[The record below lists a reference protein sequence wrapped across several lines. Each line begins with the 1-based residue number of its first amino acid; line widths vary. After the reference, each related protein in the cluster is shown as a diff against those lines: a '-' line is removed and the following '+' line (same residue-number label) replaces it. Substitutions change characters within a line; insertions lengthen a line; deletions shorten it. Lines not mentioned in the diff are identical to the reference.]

1 MDLHASFFGKN
12 FIWGV
17 ASSAYQTEGAI
28 STDGKG
34 PSIWDNFCLQPQKIF
49 NNQNA
54 NTACN
59 FYDKY
64 IYDLILMNY
73 LGIKNFRFS
82 ISWPRIFPDG
92 TGIKNEKG
100 IDFYNRLID
109 FCLEMGVE
117 PWVTLYHWDLPQAL
131 EDKGGWTN
139 RDILNWFTD
148 YVETCIHHFGDRVNN
163 WMVMN
168 EPLVFTGAGYFLGI
182 HAPGRKGLNNFLSA
196 AHHAVLCQSLGGR
209 IIKSLKSSFNVG
221 TTFSASLIEPV
232 EHTRQ
237 HMDAATRVDALMNR
251 MFLEPLLGL
260 GYPVQDLKLL
270 QQLEKFIEPG
280 DESLMSFP
288 MDFIG
293 IQNYTREIIRYTPVF
308 PHIQARLIQAE
319 QRNVPITTMGWEI
332 YPESIYQILKK
343 VAAYQGVTNIIVTE
357 NGAAFNDILINN
369 HVQDYQR
376 IQYMQDYIGQVLRA
390 KNEGVPVNGYF
401 YWTFTDNF
409 EWAEGYSKRFG
420 LVYTDFAT
428 QRRIVKSSGY
438 WFQQFLDLQR
448 NAVYASRKVS

>member
-1 MDLHASFFGKN
+1 MNVHSSLFGNN
-12 FIWGV
+12 FTWGV
-17 ASSAYQTEGAI
+17 SSSAYQTEGAI

-34 PSIWDNFCLQPQKIF
+34 PSIWDTFCMKPRNIY
-49 NNQNA
+49 NNQDG

-73 LGIKNFRFS
+73 LGIRNFRFS
-82 ISWPRIFPDG
+82 ISWSRIFPDG
-92 TGIKNEKG
+92 TGTKNEKG

-109 FCLEMGVE
+109 FCLEMGIE

-131 EDKGGWTN
+131 ESKGGWTN
-139 RDILNWFTD
+139 REILNWFTD
-148 YVETCIHHFGDRVNN
+148 YVETCIQHFGDRVNN
-163 WMVMN
+163 WMVLN

-182 HAPGRKGLNNFLSA
+182 HAPGRKGMNNFLSA

-209 IIKSLKSSFNVG
+209 IIKSLNSRFNVG

-232 EHTRQ
+232 EYTKQ
-237 HMDAATRVDALMNR
+237 HIDAAARVDTVINR
-251 MFLEPLLGL
+251 MFIEPLLGL
-260 GYPVQDLKLL
+260 GYPVHDFKLL
-270 QQLEKFIEPG
+270 QQIEKFVEPG
-280 DESLMSFP
+280 DENIMPFR

-293 IQNYTREIIRYTPVF
+293 IQNYTREIVRYSPVF
-308 PHIQARLIQAE
+308 PHIHARLIKAD
-319 QRNVPITTMGWEI
+319 QRNVPVTSMNWEI
-332 YPESIYQILKK
+332 YPESIYHILKK
-343 VAAYQGVTNIIVTE
+343 VSAYDGVNNIIVTE

-369 HVQDYQR
+369 HVQDYNR
-376 IQYMQDYIGQVLRA
+376 IQYMQNYIAQVLRA

-428 QRRIVKSSGY
+428 QRRIVKASGY
-438 WFQQFLDLQR
+438 WFQQFLDLQKS
-448 NAVYASRKVS
+448 AVYAERRVS